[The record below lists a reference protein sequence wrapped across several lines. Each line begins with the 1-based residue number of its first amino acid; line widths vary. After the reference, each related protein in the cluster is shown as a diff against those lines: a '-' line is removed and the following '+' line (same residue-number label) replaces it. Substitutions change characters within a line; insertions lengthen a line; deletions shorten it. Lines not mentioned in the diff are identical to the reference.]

1 MTEIRIRPTCR
12 DLCPLLQPQAQQ
24 DEVEGEKR
32 IEPAVPLFHSPI
44 PSLPTRKREQQRG
57 GNPGLQNCTEK
68 EVEGEWTLAA
78 GCEQCQARSSRAGAK
93 GTRRVFV
100 LQSKVCFWQDPGA
113 TKAGNKFTVTSVA
126 LMWQTNLVLV
136 ICAITT
142 CVLCRCLLSFNLH
155 RTGPQLVESLPD
167 VFALFVF
174 CYFER
179 RNFSCLGDQSHWLI
193 SKIVAWSIVI
203 AVA

>member
-1 MTEIRIRPTCR
+1 MTDIRIRPTCR
-12 DLCPLLQPQAQQ
+12 DLCPLPQPQAQQ

-32 IEPAVPLFHSPI
+32 IEPAVPLSRSPI

-57 GNPGLQNCTEK
+57 GNPWLQNCTEK

-113 TKAGNKFTVTSVA
+113 TKAGGKLEVQTLCPVATSS
-126 LMWQTNLVLV
+126 LWQVWHWCGRRILSFWFV
-136 ICAITT
+136 CDYDM
-142 CVLCRCLLSFNLH
+142 CVLPLLVVL
-155 RTGPQLVESLPD
+155 
-167 VFALFVF
+167 
-174 CYFER
+174 
-179 RNFSCLGDQSHWLI
+179 
-193 SKIVAWSIVI
+193 
-203 AVA
+203 